1 MAFTTYIKNI
11 EEKTGKSAEYFQTLA
26 EEKGFTENGKVKNNV
41 KATAIT
47 DWLKSDFDLGHGH
60 AMAMYAYLKGKR
72 E

>member
-11 EEKTGKSAEYFQTLA
+11 EEKTGKSAEDFLALA
-26 EEKGFTENGKVKNNV
+26 EEKGFTENGAIKNNV

-72 E
+72 A

>member
-11 EEKTGKSAEYFQTLA
+11 EEKTGKSAEDFQTLA
-26 EEKGFTENGKVKNNV
+26 EEKGFTENGEVKNNV

-47 DWLKSDFDLGHGH
+47 DWLKSDFDLGHGY